1 MMGMHMRDTVPQV
14 ATIRISQTIIM
25 LVMVHMIPMPLQ
37 IIPLELAKDIRICI
51 AIRQMLRQFILVG
64 LEELEEPLLQ
74 Q

>member
-1 MMGMHMRDTVPQV
+1 MGMHMRDTTFQGIV
-14 ATIRISQTIIM
+14 IRISQTIIM
-25 LVMVHMIPMPLQ
+25 PAMVRMLPMPPQTMLGQ
-37 IIPLELAKDIRICI
+37 QAKDIRICI